1 MIVKEMKRMALCL
14 FLLLFAGSVWS
25 AAKEDRTEQRVDS
38 VLRLMTLSEKIGQ
51 MNQVSSKEDPTGQLT
66 ECSNEEELIRSGQV
80 GSMLNVVGVE
90 RTRHLQEIAVN
101 DTRLH
106 IPLIFALDVVHGYKT
121 ISPVPL
127 AESCSWDMDLIEK
140 SARVAAEEATAS
152 GIQWTFAPMVDIAR
166 DPRWGRVMEG
176 SGEDPYLGSA
186 IAKARVRGF
195 QGTDLSAYNT
205 MAACAKHFVGYG
217 AAEGG
222 RDYNTVDI
230 SKQRLRELYLPPFSA
245 AADAGVA
252 TFMNSFNEVMGVP
265 ATGSTYLVRDILKG
279 EWNFPGVVVSDWG
292 SVAELI
298 PHGVAED
305 KCDAAQLAVTA
316 GCDMDMEGYCYVSS
330 LEKLVREGVVS
341 ESLIDDAVRR
351 ILRLKFDLGLFDDPY
366 RYCDAER
373 EKAEIL
379 SAEHRKV
386 VREMACKSIVL
397 LENREGILPLDN
409 RCKNIGIVGPLAD
422 NPDDMLGSWCARGD
436 GKDAIGI
443 LQGIKQAVGK
453 GVRIRYAKGCEIEGD
468 DRSGFSEAVQV
479 AENSDV
485 VIVCVGEN
493 RFMSGEA
500 ASRTRLTLPGVQR
513 ELLKAI
519 KETGKP
525 IVLLLSNG
533 RPLVLDWE
541 KENIGTIVECWQLGS
556 EAGNAI
562 ADVLFG
568 KYNPSGKLTMSFP
581 YNEGQ
586 IPVYYN
592 AKSTGRPYVPNVRYV
607 TRYLDCPNVSLYS
620 FGYGLSYTRFE
631 YGELKLDKDT
641 MFPGEKLRIDVSV
654 ANVGNYDGEETVQL
668 YIRDVCSKI
677 TRPEKEL
684 KGFKKVFLKKGERT
698 DISFELSLA
707 DFEYVLADGSRES
720 DPGLFEVFVGGNPD
734 DVKKAEFILV
744 QGDK

>member
-707 DFEYVLADGSRES
+707 DLELS
-720 DPGLFEVFVGGNPD
+720 L
-734 DVKKAEFILV
+734 IHI
-744 QGDK
+744 

>member
-127 AESCSWDMDLIEK
+127 AESCSWDMDLIVK

-245 AADAGVA
+245 AAAAGVA

-707 DFEYVLADGSRES
+707 DLEYVLADGSRES

>member
-66 ECSNEEELIRSGQV
+66 ECPNEEELIRSGQV

-568 KYNPSGKLTMSFP
+568 KYNPSGKLTMSFL

-707 DFEYVLADGSRES
+707 DLEYVLADGSRES

>member
-485 VIVCVGEN
+485 VIVCVGE
-493 RFMSGEA
+493 A

-707 DFEYVLADGSRES
+707 DLEYVLADGSRES

>member
-265 ATGSTYLVRDILKG
+265 ATGSTFLVRDILKG
-279 EWNFPGVVVSDWG
+279 VWNFRGVVVSDWG

-707 DFEYVLADGSRES
+707 DLEYVLADGSRES

>member
-51 MNQVSSKEDPTGQLT
+51 MNQVSSKEDPNGQLT

-707 DFEYVLADGSRES
+707 DLEYVLADGSRES

>member
-127 AESCSWDMDLIEK
+127 AVSCSWDMDLIEK

-707 DFEYVLADGSRES
+707 DLEYVLADGSRES

>member
-668 YIRDVCSKI
+668 YIQDVCSKI

-707 DFEYVLADGSRES
+707 DLEYVLADGSRES

>member
-707 DFEYVLADGSRES
+707 DLEYVLADGSRES
-720 DPGLFEVFVGGNPD
+720 DPDLFEVFVGGNPD

>member
-121 ISPVPL
+121 ISPVPM

-707 DFEYVLADGSRES
+707 DLEYVLADGSRES

>member
-152 GIQWTFAPMVDIAR
+152 GIQWTFAPMVDLAR

-707 DFEYVLADGSRES
+707 DLEYVLADGSRES

>member
-422 NPDDMLGSWCARGD
+422 NPDDMLGSWSARGD

-707 DFEYVLADGSRES
+707 DLEYVLADGSRES

>member
-654 ANVGNYDGEETVQL
+654 ANVGKL
-668 YIRDVCSKI
+668 
-677 TRPEKEL
+677 
-684 KGFKKVFLKKGERT
+684 
-698 DISFELSLA
+698 
-707 DFEYVLADGSRES
+707 
-720 DPGLFEVFVGGNPD
+720 
-734 DVKKAEFILV
+734 
-744 QGDK
+744 

>member
-25 AAKEDRTEQRVDS
+25 AAKGDRTEQRVDS

-607 TRYLDCPNVSLYS
+607 TRYLDCPNVPLYS

-698 DISFELSLA
+698 DISFELSLS
-707 DFEYVLADGSRES
+707 DLEYVLADGSRES
-720 DPGLFEVFVGGNPD
+720 DPGSFEVFVGGNPD
-734 DVKKAEFILV
+734 EVKKAEFILV

>member
-25 AAKEDRTEQRVDS
+25 AAKGDRTEQRVDS

-140 SARVAAEEATAS
+140 SVRVAAEEATAS

-607 TRYLDCPNVSLYS
+607 TRYLDCPNVPLYS

-654 ANVGNYDGEETVQL
+654 TNVGNYDGEETVQL

-698 DISFELSLA
+698 DISFELSLS
-707 DFEYVLADGSRES
+707 DLEYVLADGSRES

-734 DVKKAEFILV
+734 EVKKAEFILV

>member
-127 AESCSWDMDLIEK
+127 AESCSWGMDLIEK

-707 DFEYVLADGSRES
+707 DLEYVLADGSRES

>member
-66 ECSNEEELIRSGQV
+66 ECSNEEALIRSGQV

-222 RDYNTVDI
+222 RDYNTVDT

-707 DFEYVLADGSRES
+707 DLEYVLADGSRES

>member
-121 ISPVPL
+121 ISPIPL

-707 DFEYVLADGSRES
+707 DLEYVLADGSRES

>member
-127 AESCSWDMDLIEK
+127 AESCSWDIDLIEK

-707 DFEYVLADGSRES
+707 DLEYVLADGSRES

>member
-25 AAKEDRTEQRVDS
+25 AAKEDRMEQRVDS

-707 DFEYVLADGSRES
+707 DLEYVLADGSRES

>member
-25 AAKEDRTEQRVDS
+25 AAKGDRTEQRVDS

-230 SKQRLRELYLPPFSA
+230 SKQRLRELYLSPFSA

-607 TRYLDCPNVSLYS
+607 TRYLDCPNVPLYS

-707 DFEYVLADGSRES
+707 DLEYVLADGSRES
-720 DPGLFEVFVGGNPD
+720 DPGSFEVFVGGNPD
-734 DVKKAEFILV
+734 EVKKAEFILV

>member
-305 KCDAAQLAVTA
+305 KCDAAWLAVTA

-607 TRYLDCPNVSLYS
+607 TRYLDCPNVPLYS

-698 DISFELSLA
+698 DISFELSLS
-707 DFEYVLADGSRES
+707 DLEYVLADGSRES

-734 DVKKAEFILV
+734 EVKKAEFILV

>member
-25 AAKEDRTEQRVDS
+25 AAKGDRTEQRVDS

-533 RPLVLDWE
+533 RPLV
-541 KENIGTIVECWQLGS
+541 
-556 EAGNAI
+556 
-562 ADVLFG
+562 
-568 KYNPSGKLTMSFP
+568 
-581 YNEGQ
+581 
-586 IPVYYN
+586 
-592 AKSTGRPYVPNVRYV
+592 GR
-607 TRYLDCPNVSLYS
+607 
-620 FGYGLSYTRFE
+620 
-631 YGELKLDKDT
+631 K
-641 MFPGEKLRIDVSV
+641 
-654 ANVGNYDGEETVQL
+654 
-668 YIRDVCSKI
+668 KI
-677 TRPEKEL
+677 
-684 KGFKKVFLKKGERT
+684 
-698 DISFELSLA
+698 
-707 DFEYVLADGSRES
+707 
-720 DPGLFEVFVGGNPD
+720 
-734 DVKKAEFILV
+734 
-744 QGDK
+744 

>member
-677 TRPEKEL
+677 ARPEKEL

-707 DFEYVLADGSRES
+707 DLEYVLADGSRES

>member
-1 MIVKEMKRMALCL
+1 MKRGWIPIMGVCL
-14 FLLLFAGSVWS
+14 VLSFSACKQLLPYQDTSLTA
-25 AAKEDRTEQRVDS
+25 EQRAEDLLPRLTLEEKVSLMQNASPAIPRLGIKEYEWWNEALHGVGRAGLATVFPQSIGMGASFNDS
-38 VLRLMTLSEKIGQ
+38 LLYEVFNATSDE
-51 MNQVSSKEDPTGQLT
+51 
-66 ECSNEEELIRSGQV
+66 
-80 GSMLNVVGVE
+80 
-90 RTRHLQEIAVN
+90 
-101 DTRLH
+101 
-106 IPLIFALDVVHGYKT
+106 
-121 ISPVPL
+121 
-127 AESCSWDMDLIEK
+127 
-140 SARVAAEEATAS
+140 ARVKSRIFGES
-152 GIQWTFAPMVDIAR
+152 GVLKRYQGLTFWTPNVNIFR

-305 KCDAAQLAVTA
+305 KCDAARLAVTA

-330 LEKLVREGVVS
+330 LVRVGVVS

-607 TRYLDCPNVSLYS
+607 TRYLDCPNVPLYS

-698 DISFELSLA
+698 DISFELSLS
-707 DFEYVLADGSRES
+707 DLEYVLADGSRES

-734 DVKKAEFILV
+734 EVKKAEFILV

>member
-292 SVAELI
+292 AVAELI

-707 DFEYVLADGSRES
+707 DLEYVLADGSRES

>member
-25 AAKEDRTEQRVDS
+25 AAKGDRTEQRVDS

-707 DFEYVLADGSRES
+707 DLEYVLADGSRES

>member
-468 DRSGFSEAVQV
+468 DRSGISEAVQV

-707 DFEYVLADGSRES
+707 DLEYVLADGSRES

>member
-25 AAKEDRTEQRVDS
+25 AAKGDRTEQRVDS

-519 KETGKP
+519 KETEKP

-641 MFPGEKLRIDVSV
+641 MFPGEKLRVDVSV

-707 DFEYVLADGSRES
+707 DLEYVLADGSRES

>member
-152 GIQWTFAPMVDIAR
+152 GIPWTFAPMVDIAR

-707 DFEYVLADGSRES
+707 DLEYVLADGSRES

>member
-305 KCDAAQLAVTA
+305 KCDAAQLAVTV

-707 DFEYVLADGSRES
+707 DLEYVLADGSRES

>member
-230 SKQRLRELYLPPFSA
+230 SKQRLQELYLPPFSA

-707 DFEYVLADGSRES
+707 DLEYVLADGSRES

>member
-707 DFEYVLADGSRES
+707 DLEYVLADGSRE
-720 DPGLFEVFVGGNPD
+720 
-734 DVKKAEFILV
+734 
-744 QGDK
+744 

>member
-25 AAKEDRTEQRVDS
+25 AAKGDRTEQRVDS

-422 NPDDMLGSWCARGD
+422 NPGDMLGSWCARGD

-607 TRYLDCPNVSLYS
+607 TRYLDCPNVPLYS

-698 DISFELSLA
+698 DISFELSLS
-707 DFEYVLADGSRES
+707 DLEYVLADGSRES
-720 DPGLFEVFVGGNPD
+720 DPGSFEVFVGGNPD
-734 DVKKAEFILV
+734 EVKKAEFILV

>member
-66 ECSNEEELIRSGQV
+66 ECSNEEELIRLGQV

-707 DFEYVLADGSRES
+707 DLEYVLADGSRES

>member
-1 MIVKEMKRMALCL
+1 ME
-14 FLLLFAGSVWS
+14 
-25 AAKEDRTEQRVDS
+25 
-38 VLRLMTLSEKIGQ
+38 EKI
-51 MNQVSSKEDPTGQLT
+51 SL
-66 ECSNEEELIRSGQV
+66 L
-80 GSMLNVVGVE
+80 
-90 RTRHLQEIAVN
+90 VN
-101 DTRLH
+101 DAPAIGRLGIDKYNH
-106 IPLIFALDVVHGYKT
+106 GNEALHGVVRPGDFTVFPQAIGMAAMWNPELLYR
-121 ISPVPL
+121 ISSAISDEARGRWKEL
-127 AESCSWDMDLIEK
+127 EYGKKQIAGASDLL
-140 SARVAAEEATAS
+140 
-152 GIQWTFAPMVDIAR
+152 TFWSPTVNMAR

-443 LQGIKQAVGK
+443 LQGIKQTVGK

-607 TRYLDCPNVSLYS
+607 TRYLDCPNEPLYS

-641 MFPGEKLRIDVSV
+641 MVPGEKLRIDVSV

-698 DISFELSLA
+698 DISFELSLS
-707 DFEYVLADGSRES
+707 DLEYVLADGSRES

-734 DVKKAEFILV
+734 EVKKAEFILV

>member
-25 AAKEDRTEQRVDS
+25 AAKGDRTEQRVDS

-443 LQGIKQAVGK
+443 LQGIKQTVGK

-607 TRYLDCPNVSLYS
+607 TRYLDCPNEPLYS

-641 MFPGEKLRIDVSV
+641 MVPGEKLRIDVSV

-698 DISFELSLA
+698 DISFELSLS
-707 DFEYVLADGSRES
+707 DLEYVLAY
-720 DPGLFEVFVGGNPD
+720 
-734 DVKKAEFILV
+734 
-744 QGDK
+744 

>member
-330 LEKLVREGVVS
+330 LEKLVLEGVVS

-620 FGYGLSYTRFE
+620 FGYGLIPASNME
-631 YGELKLDKDT
+631 
-641 MFPGEKLRIDVSV
+641 
-654 ANVGNYDGEETVQL
+654 N
-668 YIRDVCSKI
+668 
-677 TRPEKEL
+677 
-684 KGFKKVFLKKGERT
+684 
-698 DISFELSLA
+698 
-707 DFEYVLADGSRES
+707 
-720 DPGLFEVFVGGNPD
+720 
-734 DVKKAEFILV
+734 
-744 QGDK
+744 